1 MKDNKENKM
10 GTMPVKK
17 LIVSMSVP
25 MMISML
31 VQALYNVVDSIYVS
45 RLSMEALTAVG
56 IVFPLQ
62 NLMISVAMGTGVG
75 INALLSKSLGEK
87 KYDTANKA
95 ANNGVLLAVLSCA
108 VFMILSEFIVEPFI
122 LSQTAKEGEELAQD
136 LDPLL
141 VRECGITYGTIC
153 CLLSLGM
160 FLQMTFERLLQSTGR
175 TILSMASQMTGAIIN
190 IILDPILIFGLAG
203 APKLGIAGAAYATV
217 CGQVVASILAFILN
231 IKFNK
236 EIKFSFIEMIKPD
249 RHVIG
254 RIYQVGVPSILMM
267 SIGSVMTYCLNIILN
282 GFSLTAQT
290 VYATYFKIQSFFFM
304 PVFGI
309 NGGSIPVLAYNYGA
323 KNKER
328 IKETLSFT
336 VRLAV
341 GIMLCGTLVFELIP
355 DILLELFDASDDMLR
370 IGVPALRIIAVHFPI
385 AAVCIVLGSVFQA
398 FSQSIYSLIVSLC
411 RQLVVLIPA
420 AWLLSLTGKL
430 DLVWFAFPIA
440 EIGSLTVTLIF
451 FRKVMNKVTK
461 QMEEV

>member
-1 MKDNKENKM
+1 
-10 GTMPVKK
+10 
-17 LIVSMSVP
+17 
-25 MMISML
+25 
-31 VQALYNVVDSIYVS
+31 
-45 RLSMEALTAVG
+45 
-56 IVFPLQ
+56 
-62 NLMISVAMGTGVG
+62 
-75 INALLSKSLGEK
+75 
-87 KYDTANKA
+87 
-95 ANNGVLLAVLSCA
+95 
-108 VFMILSEFIVEPFI
+108 
-122 LSQTAKEGEELAQD
+122 
-136 LDPLL
+136 
-141 VRECGITYGTIC
+141 
-153 CLLSLGM
+153 
-160 FLQMTFERLLQSTGR
+160 
-175 TILSMASQMTGAIIN
+175 
-190 IILDPILIFGLAG
+190 
-203 APKLGIAGAAYATV
+203 
-217 CGQVVASILAFILN
+217 
-231 IKFNK
+231 
-236 EIKFSFIEMIKPD
+236 MIKPD